1 MFKRFRP
8 NRIDEATR
16 RLNRETTLSIRDFIF
31 PLFIVEGSNIR
42 EELEAMPEVFHL
54 SVDQLESYLKPF
66 VESGLEAVL
75 LFGVPSQKG
84 IEQATDDHGIVQ
96 NAICEINRTY
106 PDLGVIC
113 DVCICSFSEEG
124 HCHVGD
130 NDKTIEILADIA
142 LSYAEAGA
150 DAVAPSDMMDGR
162 VYYMRRFLDAAGFDT
177 PIISYAAKFASGFYG
192 PFRSAA
198 DCAPKEGDRKGYQM
212 DFCNGN
218 EARAEIWADIDEG
231 AAGIIIKPALTYLDI
246 VSRAKSE
253 LSGDYPIIA
262 YNVSGEYMLLRNGV
276 NQGIIADSVIYESLI
291 SMKRA
296 GANRIIS
303 YFVPWWI
310 QNAQRFNV

>member
-1 MFKRFRP
+1 MFKRFRQ

-16 RLNRETTLSIRDFIF
+16 RRNRENILSISDFIL
-31 PLFIVEGSNIR
+31 PLFIVDGSNIC
-42 EELEAMPEVFHL
+42 EELDSMPEVFHL
-54 SVDQLESYLKPF
+54 SVDQIEPYLKPL
-66 VESGLEAVL
+66 VDAGLETVL
-75 LFGVPSQKG
+75 LFGVPSEKG
-84 IEQATDDHGIVQ
+84 IDQASDEKGIVQ
-96 NAICEINRTY
+96 NAIRTIKQVF

-113 DVCICSFSEEG
+113 DVCICSFSEDG

-130 NDKTIEILADIA
+130 NDKTIEILAHIA

-162 VYYMRRFLDAAGFDT
+162 VFFMRRVLNAAGFDT

-198 DCAPKEGDRKGYQM
+198 DCAPQEGDRKGYQM

-218 EARAEIWADIDEG
+218 EALAEIWADVEEG
-231 AAGIIIKPALTYLDI
+231 AAGIIVKPALTYLDI

-253 LSGDYPIIA
+253 LAGDYPIIA
-262 YNVSGEYMLLRNGV
+262 YNVSGEYMLLRSGV
-276 NQGIIADSVIYESLI
+276 DQGIIADSVIYESLM

-310 QNAQRFNV
+310 RNSGRFE